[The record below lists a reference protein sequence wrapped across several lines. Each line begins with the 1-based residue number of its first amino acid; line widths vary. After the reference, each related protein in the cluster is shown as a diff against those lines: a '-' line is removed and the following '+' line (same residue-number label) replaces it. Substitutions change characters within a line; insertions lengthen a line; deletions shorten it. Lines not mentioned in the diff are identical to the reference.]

1 MNKKVKIFN
10 LAYML
15 KVLTEKRRKSMNLMK
30 LINSLKKK
38 NYWWLLGSGSQK
50 NKNLEILAWVK
61 SSNK

>member
-38 NYWWLLGSGSQK
+38 NY
-50 NKNLEILAWVK
+50 
-61 SSNK
+61 